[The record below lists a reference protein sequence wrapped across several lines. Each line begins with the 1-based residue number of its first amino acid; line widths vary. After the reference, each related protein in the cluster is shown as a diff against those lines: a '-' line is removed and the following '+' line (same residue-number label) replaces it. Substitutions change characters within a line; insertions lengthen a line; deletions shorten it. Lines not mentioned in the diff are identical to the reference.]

1 MTKHPK
7 PATQKRKKSNT
18 LKFLIATLLLTAS
31 LGTKAQDLDQCS
43 KVVDKFMAAVS
54 NHSVEGLEAYLA
66 PDFTMAGQQQPV
78 AAMVLAQLVPQMNET
93 VKSYELTEQNAA
105 DGLLTLKYD
114 VTYANLGTKTATFVF
129 GSDNLVKECELIK
142 MRAAVIQMGD
152 TETPQGELKD
162 VVHIP
167 FTFHHAIPMVKVT
180 VEGEERNFL
189 FDSGAPMIML
199 NSEYYESTIDSTM
212 SVGGMGHGVVSNV
225 GEMGMHHV
233 ESLELGGISINDQDL
248 MTTNLS
254 NLSTKREK
262 IYGLIGFSF
271 FSQYDVLFDYVKKEI
286 VFINPEKTDS
296 YITEH
301 KYQAEWIPIMLNQ
314 HVASVECYVDGLPL
328 KMGIDCGAQ
337 TNLMGTDFLENRPW
351 AVSGK
356 RTNDLGGVGE
366 GSSKVTMGKV
376 TLYIGDRKFKR
387 QWTAFSDM
395 TTIKGALGVDGLIGF
410 QVLYG
415 KRTLISYKN
424 QKMTF
429 LE

>member
-1 MTKHPK
+1 MKIK
-7 PATQKRKKSNT
+7 PT
-18 LKFLIATLLLTAS
+18 LKFLIATFLLAVS
-31 LGTKAQDLDQCS
+31 LGIKAQDFDQCS
-43 KVVDKFMAAVS
+43 KVVDKFMSAVS
-54 NHSVEGLEAYLA
+54 DHSAEGLEAYLA
-66 PDFTMAGQQQPV
+66 PGFTMAGQQQPI

-93 VKSYELTEQNAA
+93 VKAYELVEQNAA
-105 DGLLTLKYD
+105 HGTLTLKYN
-114 VTYANLGTKTATFVF
+114 VTYTNLGTQTATFVF

-142 MRAAVIQMGD
+142 MRAAVIQKGES
-152 TETPQGELKD
+152 ETPKGELKD
-162 VVHIP
+162 VVRIP

-180 VEGEERNFL
+180 VDGEERNFL
-189 FDSGAPMIML
+189 FDSGAPMILL
-199 NSEYYESTIDSTM
+199 NSEYYENTLDSSM
-212 SVGGMGHGVVSNV
+212 SVGGMGHGVLSNV

-233 ESLELGGISINDQDL
+233 QSLELGGINIHDQDL

-262 IYGLIGFSF
+262 VYGLIGFSF
-271 FSQYDVLFDYVKKEI
+271 FSNYDLLFDYIDKEI
-286 VFINPEKTDS
+286 VFINPEMTDQYLQEHNYKT
-296 YITEH
+296 
-301 KYQAEWIPIMLNQ
+301 EWIPITMNG
-314 HVASVECYVDGLPL
+314 HVTAVECFIDGLPL

-337 TNLMGTDFLENRPW
+337 ANLLGTDFLEKRPD
-351 AVSGK
+351 AVRGK
-356 RTNDLGGVGE
+356 RRNNLGGVGE

-376 TLYIGDRKFKR
+376 TLYIGDNKFKR

-395 TTIKGALGVDGLIGF
+395 TAIKGALGVDGIIGF

>member
-1 MTKHPK
+1 MKIK
-7 PATQKRKKSNT
+7 PT
-18 LKFLIATLLLTAS
+18 LKFLIATFLLAVS
-31 LGTKAQDLDQCS
+31 LGIKAQDFDQCS
-43 KVVDKFMAAVS
+43 KVVDKFMSAVS
-54 NHSVEGLEAYLA
+54 DHSAEGLEAYLA
-66 PDFTMAGQQQPV
+66 PGFTMAGQQQPI

-93 VKSYELTEQNAA
+93 VKAYELVEQNAA
-105 DGLLTLKYD
+105 HGTLTLKYN
-114 VTYANLGTKTATFVF
+114 VTYTNLGTQTATFVF

-142 MRAAVIQMGD
+142 MRAAVIQMGNN
-152 TETPQGELKD
+152 ETAQGELKD

-212 SVGGMGHGVVSNV
+212 SVGGMGRGVVSNV
-225 GEMGMHHV
+225 GEMGMYHV
-233 ESLELGGISINDQDL
+233 ESLELCGIRIENQDL
-248 MTTNLS
+248 MTTDLS

-271 FSQYDVLFDYVKKEI
+271 FSQYDVLFDYVKREI
-286 VFINPEKTDS
+286 VFINPEKTDN
-296 YITEH
+296 YIAEH
-301 KYQAEWIPIMLNQ
+301 NHKANWIPMSLNQ
-314 HVASVECYVDGLPL
+314 HVASVECYVDGLSL

-337 TNLMGTDFLENRPW
+337 TNLLGTDFLENRPW

-356 RTNDLGGVGE
+356 HSTDLGGVG
-366 GSSKVTMGKV
+366 GSSKAYFGKV
-376 TLYIGDRKFKR
+376 TLYIGNRKFKR

-395 TTIKGALGVDGLIGF
+395 TTIKGALSVDGLIGF
-410 QVLYG
+410 QVLNG
-415 KRTLISYKN
+415 KRTLLSYKN